1 MKPRLD
7 SASGRGA
14 ALLVVLWCLS
24 VLAAVLILT
33 SAVVDQEMDGIAA
46 RIAQDRAR
54 QLAMAGLTLARHPAV
69 QPGDPLLHQ
78 DLGNGERIEV
88 RVSTEEA
95 RLNLNVWITED
106 RQPAL
111 VQLFRF
117 WGLERRDAE
126 RLVHALAD
134 WVDEDTLRRS
144 QGAERR
150 DYGGLNRPYNR
161 PFLSLDEV
169 RLVRDFGLLER
180 VRPDWRSLLSV
191 RGQATLDLME
201 APADLIVA
209 VTGATPE
216 SVAPWIRDRWGRDGV
231 RHTDDDPQPPSAA
244 VVLQQLGLPPTAPA
258 AAWVTVQG
266 PTRRYQATGMKGEYL
281 HVIHLVATAEGQPG
295 QGPIPNP
302 TPDPN
307 PQPPPP
313 VTPGAVPGSS
323 SILWMEEQSGRVGQ
337 LHPDTSGR

>member
-1 MKPRLD
+1 MNPSLPKAPEH
-7 SASGRGA
+7 GA

-24 VLAAVLILT
+24 VLVAVLILT
-33 SAVVDQEMDGIAA
+33 AAVVDQEMDGIAA

-54 QLAMAGLTLARHPAV
+54 QLALAGLTLARHPAV

-78 DLGNGERIEV
+78 DLGNGERFEV

-95 RLNLNVWITED
+95 RLNLNVWIAED

-134 WVDEDTLRRS
+134 WADPDTLRRS

-169 RLVRDFGLLER
+169 RLVRDFALLER
-180 VRPDWRSLLSV
+180 VRPDWRSRLSV

-201 APADLIVA
+201 APPDLIA
-209 VTGATPE
+209 AITGSTPE
-216 SVAPWIRDRWGRDGV
+216 SVALWVRDRWGRDGI
-231 RHTDDDPQPPSAA
+231 RHTDDDPLPPSVG
-244 VVLQQLGLPPTAPA
+244 VVLQQLGLPPTAPS

-266 PTRRYQATGMKGEYL
+266 PTRRYQATGVKGDYL
-281 HVIHLVATAEGQPG
+281 HVVHLLTTGDAPAAGAT
-295 QGPIPNP
+295 
-302 TPDPN
+302 
-307 PQPPPP
+307 PPPAP
-313 VTPGAVPGSS
+313 PPDAPPSPAPPGAA
-323 SILWMEEQSGRVGQ
+323 SILWMEEHSGRVGQ
-337 LHPDTSGR
+337 LDPGPGQHFP